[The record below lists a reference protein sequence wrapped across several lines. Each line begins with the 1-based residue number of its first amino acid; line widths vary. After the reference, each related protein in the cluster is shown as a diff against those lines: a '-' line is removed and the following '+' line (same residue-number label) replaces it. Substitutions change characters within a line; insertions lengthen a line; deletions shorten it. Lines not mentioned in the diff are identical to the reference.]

1 MVVAVQRVAN
11 CSGLPRQPLAA
22 LATVPVQ
29 GGWVGRAY
37 GPALPGTRA
46 RRARAPQAHSH
57 PLRGTVWA
65 GVGWLEG
72 GLVPSMPRNF
82 RGKSATFGAGSG
94 QVQRSKP
101 LIYSDFLLLY
111 VFVPMSRTCSHAY
124 ARARAH
130 AGFFDRDIGARSR
143 DRLVFQDSAVPVVSR
158 KPQPCPET
166 CRLAAADD
174 AQAPLGTSRP
184 RGARAARQ
192 GCYWR
197 SSPRY
202 LSLSSGWE
210 RLWRSLPV

>member
-130 AGFFDRDIGARSR
+130 AGFFDRDIGTSGQDREIALFSRIPLSRSCPGNPNRVPKLADWPRPMMRKRPSAPVGQGALAR
-143 DRLVFQDSAVPVVSR
+143 
-158 KPQPCPET
+158 
-166 CRLAAADD
+166 
-174 AQAPLGTSRP
+174 
-184 RGARAARQ
+184 RGRAAT
-192 GCYWR
+192 GEAAHGTC
-197 SSPRY
+197 P
-202 LSLSSGWE
+202 
-210 RLWRSLPV
+210 